1 MKRRAF
7 FASTLAAAFGSASA
21 LAQTASNQFKFPEN
35 VDENAV
41 NPPPGQVPYRSNIPV
56 FDFRIRPPYKGY
68 MNLGIIKAWRNIPTD
83 PRKMRPTGFER
94 RHVESIAKADMN
106 LLVKEMEEANVI
118 GGVLMGRQTMNPV
131 YGGVPNEDLA
141 ELCEK
146 YPGKFVAF
154 AGICPHDP
162 KALEKM
168 EYAIKTLGMKGV
180 SLDPGWC
187 DPAIQAY
194 DKKIYPIVDLASQL
208 NVPVAYA
215 MSAYTGPDLTYTDP
229 SKMMPMLKQ
238 YKNVN
243 FILCHGAWPHVQ
255 EVLGLAAVCPNL
267 YLVPDA
273 YFYVRSMPFADEFV
287 KAANSFMK
295 YRMLFGTG
303 YPIRGFEQCVENW
316 SNRGL
321 TNESLRL
328 SLFENAKYLLNL

>member
-7 FASTLAAAFGSASA
+7 FASTVAAAFGSASA

-118 GGVLMGRQTMNPV
+118 GGVLMGRETMNPV

-243 FILCHGAWPHVQ
+243 FILCP
-255 EVLGLAAVCPNL
+255 CPSRRR
-267 YLVPDA
+267 VAP
-273 YFYVRSMPFADEFV
+273 RHWW
-287 KAANSFMK
+287 
-295 YRMLFGTG
+295 R
-303 YPIRGFEQCVENW
+303 C
-316 SNRGL
+316 
-321 TNESLRL
+321 
-328 SLFENAKYLLNL
+328 